1 MDDMDGWETARRIR
15 AHGLT
20 DLPIIMVSANAF
32 ENQSDKIAE
41 AGCQGF
47 VDKPVI
53 ESELLAVLQRH
64 LELEWVA
71 ELAVPSW
78 SSPEPARPATM
89 SPLPRAHAQTLL
101 RLAQLGHAQGLQRAL
116 DVLADEH
123 AEHAPQ
129 VAALR
134 GLVAR
139 FAWND
144 LIARLGDELRVADGE
159 TTA

>member
-1 MDDMDGWETARRIR
+1 M
-15 AHGLT
+15 
-20 DLPIIMVSANAF
+20 P
-32 ENQSDKIAE
+32 
-41 AGCQGF
+41 
-47 VDKPVI
+47 
-53 ESELLAVLQRH
+53 
-64 LELEWVA
+64 
-71 ELAVPSW
+71 
-78 SSPEPARPATM
+78 
-89 SPLPRAHAQTLL
+89 PLPRAHAQTLL